1 MSERD
6 WAKRLS
12 TCPDWPVTF
21 REGVGILLQE
31 NPHIARFPDIQKLF
45 PEFTYDFLLA
55 PKRFTPTQA
64 RVVGFD
70 TDVTTDNIV
79 RKRSRRTTVQGVI
92 SSGSFSLPTREL
104 IETSTSEAG
113 RIPIP
118 LRMGIQ
124 TEIYRGRDGSLAR
137 IREAISS
144 EKESGLNGTRAY
156 SFGIS
161 PQITFQ
167 TRTGIGYG
175 FSDLG
180 RIQISQVLDPDK
192 PFVVEIRPRGQSG
205 QSQPISFALAGSEQT
220 AGQSN
225 FSPEA
230 RIFEFN
236 VLTRLVA
243 ESIGQSL
250 CV

>member
-6 WAKRLS
+6 WAKKLS

-21 REGVGILLQE
+21 REGVGILLEE
-31 NPHIARFPDIQKLF
+31 NPNIARFPDIRKLLS
-45 PEFTYDFLLA
+45 EFTYDFLLA
-55 PKRFTPTQA
+55 PKRLTPTQA
-64 RVVGFD
+64 RVVDFD
-70 TDVTTDNIV
+70 TDITTDNV
-79 RKRSRRTTVQGVI
+79 AGKRNRRTTVQGVI
-92 SSGSFSLPTREL
+92 FSGSFSLPTREL
-104 IETSTSEAG
+104 IETSTSEAR

-124 TEIYRGRDGSLAR
+124 TEIYRGRKGSLAR

-156 SFGIS
+156 ALGIS
-161 PQITFQ
+161 SQITFQ

-192 PFVVEIRPRGQSG
+192 PFVVEMQSRGQSG
-205 QSQPISFALAGSEQT
+205 QSQPISFALAGLEQT
-220 AGQSN
+220 VGKSD

-243 ESIGQSL
+243 ESIGQNL